1 MATLNPVSLLQRA
14 GVFSTIPAAVA
25 RTAGAL
31 HLARTTLA
39 REPAPVAPSPAD
51 VVHVIGAARLLRYR
65 RHREAPVGVVKAPIL
80 LSPSLINRLYVL
92 DLKAGLSVVEQL
104 LKAGHP
110 VYGID
115 WGDPGEAER
124 GVNFEGFVQRLADFL
139 ATACDDAAVETMTVL
154 GHCLGGTMAAAL
166 AATRPIHLQ
175 SLVLLTAPL
184 TFHDDSLLSA
194 WSRAPFVDPRD
205 LTRLVGH
212 VPAWITQPT
221 FQALKPMGQTTKALR
236 LWQSLG
242 NPTFLEFFRCLET
255 WINDNV
261 AIPDAFFE
269 DLISQLYRNDALNL
283 GTLRFKDG
291 PVILEDITVPTLTIA
306 ASDDHI
312 VQPSSAVTPTRRF
325 ASVVNVA
332 EVIDGGHI
340 GVVVGSVARRR
351 LWPLLLSWLDEHGG
365 VASAVAS
372 TMTPP
377 STSAH

>member
-14 GVFSTIPAAVA
+14 GVFSTIPAAIA

-31 HLARTTLA
+31 HLARATVA

-65 RHREAPVGVVKAPIL
+65 RHREAPVGVAKAPIL

-166 AATRPIHLQ
+166 AATKPTHLQ

-291 PVILEDITVPTLTIA
+291 PVILEDIQVPTLTIA

-312 VQPSSAVTPTRRF
+312 VQPSSAVTPSRRF

-351 LWPLLLSWLDEHGG
+351 LWPLLLSWLDQHGG
-365 VASAVAS
+365 V
-372 TMTPP
+372 
-377 STSAH
+377 TSAASSTTTTATAT